1 MTNNIYPISL
11 SLFKYMMVPEHLLT
25 LPPLSYSKTEDSVL
39 TSFFLGSAN
48 KGKVA
53 KRAIEDKKLVSM
65 MT

>member
-1 MTNNIYPISL
+1 
-11 SLFKYMMVPEHLLT
+11 MMVPEHLLT